1 MRLALKGRDPFCL
14 AVSPAKQKMLSLRP
28 RRLCGENSIL
38 DKHDIHG
45 NLPALEAAVADAT
58 SPGDSKIV
66 RAGDRIAYGP
76 FPSEVCRREA
86 LAAERAAEGFLRED
100 KVRFLH

>member
-1 MRLALKGRDPFCL
+1 MFGGISRQTKNAFSASSLPAGR
-14 AVSPAKQKMLSLRP
+14 QG
-28 RRLCGENSIL
+28 RLCGENSIL

-45 NLPALEAAVADAT
+45 NLPALEATVADAT